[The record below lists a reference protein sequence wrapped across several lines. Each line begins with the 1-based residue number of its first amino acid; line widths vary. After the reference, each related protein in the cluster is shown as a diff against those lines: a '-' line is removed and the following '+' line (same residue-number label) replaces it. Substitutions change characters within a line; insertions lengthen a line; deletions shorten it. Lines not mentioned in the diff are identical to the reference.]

1 MRIEA
6 GDEGWSA
13 LGDAPT
19 PDDAGD
25 ALARA
30 FAHCFRD
37 AAGAIVLEHLRKVF
51 LDRRVGPSAS
61 DAELRHVEGQRS
73 VVAHVLALIERGRRG
88 CDRPANEQRT
98 MP

>member
-1 MRIEA
+1 MRDPLLEA
-6 GDEGWSA
+6 GWEA
-13 LGDAPT
+13 LGEQPHPVEHEDE
-19 PDDAGD
+19 
-25 ALARA
+25 LARA

-37 AAGAIVLEHLRKVF
+37 AAGAMVLEHLRRCF
-51 LDRRVGPSAS
+51 LDRRLGPGAS

-88 CDRPANEQRT
+88 AGRAVNERRT